1 MVESTA
7 EVSRGTGPKLECD
20 RVFRFIVWNW
30 NEPTNQPQPTE
41 IFDIADCLNKLLGA
55 GTRVV
60 ITTTSNAP
68 VLSYMIDSIHKTHRR
83 RLFLAT
89 NDEGTVFGFDH
100 RGTPVE
106 VVHRALSGRG
116 AALKYFIE
124 REIRPLAVD
133 SAQILVI
140 DDAPSEGSAGVNTQS
155 SVWLEECVGPSTWSR
170 CALAQV
176 ADVLRRQTDLDA
188 RLGDFAVPRDAA
200 WTIVESGFDMARE
213 HEIESLLAIANG
225 YVGVRGSIAE
235 GSAVSRPATFL
246 AGVFEQSSDVSP
258 VPELVIAPDWG
269 RLRFTIEGELF
280 SAASTAMH
288 HHHRTLDMR
297 RGVLLREGIA
307 IGDGGHA
314 TEIRTLHAASMA
326 ARHLLI
332 EFVEIVPRNFSGTVQ
347 IDAILSGDVRSES
360 GGVHWNRFEPR
371 DCRQGPML
379 VGMTR
384 AGFQLALT
392 SHTNAVSGP
401 DSIMNCRREFGPTS
415 AMERCELHVRLG
427 ERSILHRIVG
437 MYSSRDEGDPV
448 IRAESL
454 ELEVARVSSM
464 ELLDEHAA
472 AWETRWQRADIEI
485 DGAPKIER
493 ALRFGMY
500 HLLGAVHP
508 TDPRTSI
515 GARALSGQAYRG
527 HVFWDTEIFML
538 PFYTHVWPEAA
549 RTLLRYRHRTLDG
562 ARRKARGQNYQGAL
576 FAWESAD
583 TGDET
588 TPPMVL
594 TPYGE
599 IIPIL
604 SGIEEHHISADVAYA
619 IWAYTRATGD
629 DEFLAD
635 EGAEIL
641 IETARFW
648 ASRAQSKKDGSFHV
662 ERIIGPDEYHESV
675 DDNAFTNYMAKKNL
689 LVAAAVARQIGRP
702 KAATLGVT
710 PDEITEWEN
719 IAQRMYLGVDENAR
733 VIEQHKGFF
742 QLEQVDLS
750 AFAPRSAPMDVL
762 LGRERIQASQ
772 VVKQADVVQLIAL
785 LWDEIDPVLR
795 RKSFL
800 YYEPRTAHGSSLSP
814 GVHAWIAARLGL
826 SDLANRYLEQTA
838 DIDLGNNMGN
848 SAGGVHAAAM
858 GSLWQA
864 VVFGVAG
871 LRQELDNP
879 ERLLVEPNLLP
890 GMRRVSLPFMLRGR
904 SLELHVCR
912 SAVEVQVVD
921 GNEPLDIDVIS
932 PHGVRQSV
940 RAKPGQAY
948 ASKHVA
954 DGFSPWEEFTP

>member
-83 RLFLAT
+83 KLFLAT

-100 RGTPVE
+100 RGMPVE

-280 SAASTAMH
+280 SAASTTMH

-454 ELEVARVSSM
+454 EHEVARVSSM

-472 AWETRWQRADIEI
+472 AWEARWQRADIEI

-493 ALRFGMY
+493 HCGLACTICSAPFIPPTHVRRLVLALCPDK
-500 HLLGAVHP
+500 L
-508 TDPRTSI
+508 I
-515 GARALSGQAYRG
+515 GATFFGIPKYSCCRFIRMSG
-527 HVFWDTEIFML
+527 
-538 PFYTHVWPEAA
+538 
-549 RTLLRYRHRTLDG
+549 
-562 ARRKARGQNYQGAL
+562 
-576 FAWESAD
+576 
-583 TGDET
+583 
-588 TPPMVL
+588 
-594 TPYGE
+594 
-599 IIPIL
+599 
-604 SGIEEHHISADVAYA
+604 
-619 IWAYTRATGD
+619 
-629 DEFLAD
+629 
-635 EGAEIL
+635 
-641 IETARFW
+641 
-648 ASRAQSKKDGSFHV
+648 
-662 ERIIGPDEYHESV
+662 
-675 DDNAFTNYMAKKNL
+675 
-689 LVAAAVARQIGRP
+689 P
-702 KAATLGVT
+702 K
-710 PDEITEWEN
+710 
-719 IAQRMYLGVDENAR
+719 R
-733 VIEQHKGFF
+733 
-742 QLEQVDLS
+742 
-750 AFAPRSAPMDVL
+750 
-762 LGRERIQASQ
+762 
-772 VVKQADVVQLIAL
+772 
-785 LWDEIDPVLR
+785 
-795 RKSFL
+795 
-800 YYEPRTAHGSSLSP
+800 
-814 GVHAWIAARLGL
+814 
-826 SDLANRYLEQTA
+826 
-838 DIDLGNNMGN
+838 
-848 SAGGVHAAAM
+848 
-858 GSLWQA
+858 
-864 VVFGVAG
+864 
-871 LRQELDNP
+871 
-879 ERLLVEPNLLP
+879 
-890 GMRRVSLPFMLRGR
+890 RGR
-904 SLELHVCR
+904 SSVIVIER
-912 SAVEVQVVD
+912 STA
-921 GNEPLDIDVIS
+921 LA
-932 PHGVRQSV
+932 
-940 RAKPGQAY
+940 AKPAARIIKGPSLLGNPRIRVMKQRRQWSSRLMAKSFPFSRE
-948 ASKHVA
+948 SKNTISA
-954 DGFSPWEEFTP
+954 PTSRMRFGRIRALPETTNSSRTKGRRY